1 MKKIRI
7 TGRKI
12 PSFWNKSLRIMKLTF
27 LFLVVGLMQLS
38 ASVYSQTTKLSLEMR
53 NAKVTEVLDEIEKQ
67 SEFRFAYSPGL
78 IDLDRKVT
86 VEIQDK
92 TIDESLK
99 VIFAGTNVEFGVF
112 DRHILLYPESLNP
125 DAEPVVSHATGQQQ
139 PAVSGTVTDESGQP
153 LPGVTVVIKGTTQGT
168 VTNVDGNY
176 SLTNIPEDAT
186 LVFSFVGMRTQEV
199 EVGDQSTIDV
209 TMEVDAIGIEE
220 VVAIG
225 YSVQKKSN
233 LTGAVSTVNF
243 EKELENRPLTNASQA
258 LGGSMTGLWVS
269 QNSGQPGSD
278 GATIRVRGFGTLNN
292 SDPMVLI
299 DGIEGNMS
307 ELNPNDIESITVLKD
322 AASAAIYGSRAAN
335 GVILITTKM
344 GDASEKVRVT
354 YNGYYGLQKMG
365 ERYDLI
371 SNSAEYMEI
380 WNSAMDGG
388 DPKFPAEV
396 VEAFRNGDDP
406 YLYPNTNFLDE
417 VTRIAPITEHN
428 ISINSGSENVKN
440 YFSIN
445 YLDHE
450 GIYYNTN
457 STRFGITFNNE
468 TKVNEW
474 LKVGGRFNAMR
485 KITKEPYDGIG
496 RVVYMIA
503 NGHPYAAPYTKD
515 GRFGATQ
522 ALYLSGATAGQ
533 PITDTRN
540 PMPDLYNG
548 LRQYTNNYSKA
559 NVFANVQLMDGLEF
573 NTQYSGQ
580 YNNNLRD
587 RYNEVLWCYNT
598 NEQQVKPLDFPS
610 TPNIER
616 YTTDQFY
623 QTFYST
629 LNFSKTFSDVH
640 ELGALVG
647 MQSEDRLWKNVRA
660 QKSDP
665 PKAGL
670 HQVSAG
676 TSSPIAE
683 GTRNQLRM
691 LSYFGRLNYAYKSK
705 YLAEFNFRA
714 DASSRF
720 KSGNRWGFFP
730 SASIGWRLSE
740 EGFLK
745 DGFFDELKIR
755 ASYGELGN
763 QNLNDYW
770 PFLTTITQTYGTS
783 YNVGNALAP
792 GAAITALVDE
802 DITWETTSSFDIGV
816 DMRILNDRLSAELD
830 YFLKNTKNI
839 LVQLPIPLILG
850 GVTAPYENV
859 GEMKNTGVEI
869 SVNWKD
875 RMSNG
880 LSYNIGG
887 NITYVQ
893 NEVTTFRE
901 GKSPDQL
908 YLIREGYSYK
918 TLYGFKALG
927 VYQTNEEAAAHMHSN
942 GYTPKAGDLKY
953 EDKNSDGILDFND
966 KSEIGNT
973 IPKYTYGIKG
983 GLSYKGID
991 LNVLLQGIAGVNVY
1005 TQSAWTEPL
1014 GISGGSVTT
1023 RWRDAWTPTNP
1034 SETTPRIVVNDT
1046 WNRQESSFW
1055 ATELSWLKVK
1065 NLQLGYTLPSQW
1077 TEFASLESTY
1087 VYINGQNI
1095 LTFVNDD
1102 YEGFDPE
1109 RDTFNN
1115 GYSQYPAPR
1124 IWSLGV
1130 NITF

>member
-1 MKKIRI
+1 
-7 TGRKI
+7 
-12 PSFWNKSLRIMKLTF
+12 
-27 LFLVVGLMQLS
+27 
-38 ASVYSQTTKLSLEMR
+38 
-53 NAKVTEVLDEIEKQ
+53 
-67 SEFRFAYSPGL
+67 
-78 IDLDRKVT
+78 
-86 VEIQDK
+86 
-92 TIDESLK
+92 
-99 VIFAGTNVEFGVF
+99 
-112 DRHILLYPESLNP
+112 
-125 DAEPVVSHATGQQQ
+125 
-139 PAVSGTVTDESGQP
+139 
-153 LPGVTVVIKGTTQGT
+153 LPGVTVVIKGTTQGP

>member
-1 MKKIRI
+1 M
-7 TGRKI
+7 
-12 PSFWNKSLRIMKLTF
+12 
-27 LFLVVGLMQLS
+27 
-38 ASVYSQTTKLSLEMR
+38 
-53 NAKVTEVLDEIEKQ
+53 KVTLHFEKATIQQVLKTLEDQTGHVFLYKDDIFDPAIKYSVDFTDESFEEVLNSVCTTAGVDYEVRSNRQIILTEK
-67 SEFRFAYSPGL
+67 E
-78 IDLDRKVT
+78 K
-86 VEIQDK
+86 E
-92 TIDESLK
+92 
-99 VIFAGTNVEFGVF
+99 
-112 DRHILLYPESLNP
+112 
-125 DAEPVVSHATGQQQ
+125 
-139 PAVSGTVTDESGQP
+139 TVTTITLQQRTVTGVVTDQSGQP
-153 LPGVTVVIKGTTQGT
+153 LPGVTVVVAGTTTGT
-168 VTNVDGNY
+168 VTNADGNF
-176 SLTNIPEDAT
+176 SLAISPSAET
-186 LVFSFVGMRTQEV
+186 LQFSFVGMRAQEV
-199 EVGDQSTIDV
+199 PIEGRTTFTVV
-209 TMEVDAIGIEE
+209 MEEETIGIDE

-344 GDASEKVRVT
+344 GDVSEKVKVT

-417 VTRIAPITEHN
+417 VTRVAPITEHN

-485 KITKEPYDGIG
+485 KITNEPYDGIG

-503 NGHPYAAPYTKD
+503 NGHPYAAPYTED

-559 NVFANVQLMDGLEF
+559 NIFANIHLMDGLEF

-640 ELGALVG
+640 ELGALIG

-691 LSYFGRLNYAYKSK
+691 LSYFGRVNYAYKSK

-770 PFLTTITQTYGTS
+770 PFLTTITQTNGTS
-783 YNVGNALAP
+783 YNVGNALTP
-792 GAAITALVDE
+792 GAAVTALVDE
-802 DITWETTSSFDIGV
+802 DITWETTSSFDIGL
-816 DMRILNDRLSAELD
+816 DLRTFDDRLSAELD
-830 YFLKNTKNI
+830 YFLKNTENI
-839 LVQLPIPLILG
+839 LVQLPIPLVLG

-859 GEMKNTGVEI
+859 GEMTNTGVEL
-869 SVNWKD
+869 SVNWRD
-875 RMSNG
+875 RMNNG

-908 YLIREGYSYK
+908 YLIREGYSYR
-918 TLYGFKALG
+918 TLYGFKASG

-991 LNVLLQGIAGVNVY
+991 LNILLQGIAGVNVY

-1023 RWRDAWTPTNP
+1023 RWRDAWTSTNP
-1034 SETTPRIVVNDT
+1034 SKTTPRIVVNDT

-1055 ATELSWLKVK
+1055 ANELSWLKVK

-1077 TEFASLESTY
+1077 IEFASLESTY